1 METQNHPLCSS
12 TVGLEMGGTTGLEQG
27 TGNTLP
33 THQSDAEIQRAPHS
47 CLTTVSRVATPAHSD
62 MKYLAKCVVMAASEG
77 NKDSKTS
84 VSKHT
89 GDVSKQN
96 PRAQVCTAVRP
107 QQLCVCWALLVLLM
121 VSQRAGVFAGQEAL
135 SWFIC
140 PSGKPQMFMWGCLQ
154 LAGWLIAALGRH
166 WDKPRGFRRVGIE
179 PDIP

>member
-1 METQNHPLCSS
+1 METQNHLLCSS

-62 MKYLAKCVVMAASEG
+62 MKYLAKCVVVAASEG

-121 VSQRAGVFAGQEAL
+121 VSQRAG
-135 SWFIC
+135 SH
-140 PSGKPQMFMWGCLQ
+140 S
-154 LAGWLIAALGRH
+154 AALPSPSVLSRLQVVRSLPCPFPNLCS
-166 WDKPRGFRRVGIE
+166 WDPLTQ
-179 PDIP
+179 